1 MSAVETEASLN
12 QVLRRKDHALRKLI
26 QKIVH
31 DSNNYYSVFK
41 GYISL
46 LDISSLDKEVLGKYL
61 PPMKDALKSG
71 IRLDTR
77 LTAYFHVVSPMRIE
91 LDLSALANEV
101 CARQA
106 AEHNF
111 TVTVTTEGDCPP
123 ILVEEPSV
131 RSLLANLCLL
141 AEETATVDAVL
152 LLDSQWMDAAQLAGM
167 VLDSTPGVYLHLQL
181 TIETTMFEQEDL
193 TEFLNPY
200 QISPNHDTDL
210 GLGMLLPVLR
220 NHGGNLDLAANGERL
235 TLAIYFPLR
244 QHE

>member
-46 LDISSLDKEVLGKYL
+46 LDISSLDKDVLGRYL
-61 PPMKDALKSG
+61 PPMKDALQSG
-71 IRLDTR
+71 IRLNTR

-141 AEETATVDAVL
+141 AEETDTVDAVL
-152 LLDSQWMDAAQLAGM
+152 LLDSQWLDAAQLAGR
-167 VLDSTPGVYLHLQL
+167 VLASTPGVYLLLQL
-181 TIETTMFEQEDL
+181 TSKTTMCEQEDRNVAFFL
-193 TEFLNPY
+193 QLSQQVEDLRLNRDVEGGRRLVGDEEFG
-200 QISPNHDTDL
+200 IAGEGHRDHHA
-210 GLGMLLPVLR
+210 LP
-220 NHGGNLDLAANGERL
+220 HAAG
-235 TLAIYFPLR
+235 
-244 QHE
+244 